1 MKCHRLLPGALAL
14 ALSVSLCACGGAP
27 DSPSAAPAQTLE
39 ELTAGQTITSE
50 TAELT
55 LKGVVI
61 LDAVVDENISLD
73 AKDDS
78 DYLCAIYNIK
88 NTGATE
94 DDLIPETVLSNK
106 VFYQGK
112 YEYTEFDQDIAGNGN
127 AYAGHTPLPPLRDFT
142 LYCIVEI
149 PPEASE
155 HPEELVLTTTLAGT
169 AYQTAEVQNAVIFQQ
184 EALEAVG
191 EFTSGIHDFFNTIN
205 FTISFDTEPYR
216 EAYRAAQA
224 SYDQVKDAL
233 SQLTPP
239 PYYQEGYD
247 ALMEVA
253 AQWEE
258 FLTPVCA
265 LLDASD
271 QEFAQAM
278 SDSGDNF
285 DSEAFDQRIDL
296 IQTSMPFL
304 MDTDLRSL

>member
-1 MKCHRLLPGALAL
+1 MKYHRLLPGALAL

-27 DSPSAAPAQTLE
+27 DSPSAAPSQALE
-39 ELTAGQTITSE
+39 ALTTGQTVTSE

-191 EFTSGIHDFFNTIN
+191 AFTSGIHEFFQTIN

-216 EAYRAAQA
+216 EAYRTAQA
-224 SYDQVKDAL
+224 SYDKVKDAL

-239 PYYQEGYD
+239 PY
-247 ALMEVA
+247 
-253 AQWEE
+253 
-258 FLTPVCA
+258 
-265 LLDASD
+265 
-271 QEFAQAM
+271 
-278 SDSGDNF
+278 
-285 DSEAFDQRIDL
+285 
-296 IQTSMPFL
+296 
-304 MDTDLRSL
+304 